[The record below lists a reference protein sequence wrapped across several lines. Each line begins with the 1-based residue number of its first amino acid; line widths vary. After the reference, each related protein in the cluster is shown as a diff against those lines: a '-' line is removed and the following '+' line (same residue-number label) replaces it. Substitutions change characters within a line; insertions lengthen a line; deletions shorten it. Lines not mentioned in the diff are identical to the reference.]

1 VGKWIAKKKTPPEY
15 GESPGPI
22 MVACQWNRS
31 SPIGPAEH
39 DDGGS
44 RPKSVS
50 SLLILFNAMA
60 MVVCVC
66 EGCGGL
72 LSSLRVSRRSR
83 QTGLD
88 GICTGC
94 REIWVSRRFGRRS
107 VGVLVHEIFIL
118 L

>member
-1 VGKWIAKKKTPPEY
+1 MARKKTPPEY

-50 SLLILFNAMA
+50 SLLILFNAIA
-60 MVVCVC
+60 KVVSVVVG
-66 EGCGGL
+66 EG
-72 LSSLRVSRRSR
+72 
-83 QTGLD
+83 
-88 GICTGC
+88 
-94 REIWVSRRFGRRS
+94 E
-107 VGVLVHEIFIL
+107 VGDVES
-118 L
+118 